1 MSEPSPTVRPRAPHP
16 GPRTLVSAAP
26 RLLLVAL
33 LALAPALLMPTGP
46 AIAQVTTSSA
56 ASTTSSGSSTSSA
69 SSASSALPTG
79 TQPAVSSA
87 GARASAPSAPRP
99 AEPEA
104 TGGVSLDLIDGGAV
118 TLEPGGRLTLK
129 VRLTNRGTTAIEDP
143 ALELRVR
150 TDRITDRRTL
160 AQWQQQDA
168 PDTYGVPAT
177 TEQGPAT
184 LDAGDSVELT
194 LSVDA
199 DDLGFSTASYLWGA
213 RRLSVTATDADGALA
228 SLRSFTV
235 WRPDDADAKIAGSV
249 LLPLSASD
257 PGASVTDPDAY
268 ASSAESGR
276 LKDLEGLATR
286 DDVDW
291 MLDPALLDPPALSD
305 SDDGSS
311 SGSGSSGDATDGD
324 DSGDDGDSAQTPP
337 ARFTTPD
344 ATKHLADTLASGAE
358 GRDVIGL
365 PYAQSDT
372 VALEQAG
379 TTDLSDAL
387 AARSEKAWEDAKI
400 DPLGDAVVIPG
411 EEASGEALSQAVTSG
426 ADMLVVPSSSLRDD
440 PVGTV
445 TPSSVGTFTAG
456 DRTVP
461 VLAPDPTLSD
471 EVSQLRSGEDVQQ
484 VRQRILAET
493 AVIASEQSS
502 SQRQVLIAPQLGED
516 MDADAV
522 ASTLDALDDAPWMT
536 QAPVSDLLDAAEGGH
551 MVTDTGTE
559 GDDLYALGDL
569 DADDVRPSGPGD
581 DGTWAHLPRARS
593 RDEVDTGTLQ
603 SLQRSLRSMGA
614 VAAVAEDDAPFS
626 ATRTLILT
634 STSTTLAKDHDE
646 AAKRARTAQKD
657 VASMR
662 EAIHV
667 VPASGYN
674 LVSDSAG
681 VPITV
686 TNDLD
691 SPITVKVEVSTDR
704 PIVRVGDPTTV
715 EVPARQK
722 KEVTVPI
729 DAIANGT
736 VTLTSTVRSEDGEEL
751 AAPVSVPLSVNPA
764 WENWTT
770 MVLVGA
776 MGVLVVVGVLRARRT
791 GSRRRAAAAEL
802 TDDGEGEAAGDAA
815 DEEGR

>member
-1 MSEPSPTVRPRAPHP
+1 MSEPSPSVRPRAPLP
-16 GPRTLVSAAP
+16 GPRALATAAP

-33 LALAPALLMPTGP
+33 IALAPALLMPTGP
-46 AIAQVTTSSA
+46 AIAQVTGSKSASASSQSASTGQTSSTRA
-56 ASTTSSGSSTSSA
+56 TA
-69 SSASSALPTG
+69 SSASASS
-79 TQPAVSSA
+79 SSA
-87 GARASAPSAPRP
+87 RPSAPQP

-104 TGGVSLDLIDGGAV
+104 TGGVSLDLVDGGDVA
-118 TLEPGGRLTLK
+118 LKPGGKLTLT

-150 TDRITDRRTL
+150 TDRVTDRRTL
-160 AQWQQQDA
+160 AQWQQQDG

-177 TEQGPAT
+177 TEEGPAS
-184 LDAGDSVELT
+184 LDAGDSAEFT

-199 DDLGFSTASYLWGA
+199 DDLGLSTASYLWGA
-213 RRLSVTATDADGALA
+213 RRLSVTATDADGPLA

-257 PGASVTDPDAY
+257 PGAAVSDPDAY
-268 ASSAESGR
+268 EASAESGR
-276 LKDLEGLATR
+276 LKDLEGLAAR

-305 SDDGSS
+305 ADAGDS
-311 SGSGSSGDATDGD
+311 SGSGSSGSDSSADAEDGD
-324 DSGDDGDSAQTPP
+324 DAGDDGDSAQTPP

-344 ATKHLADTLASGAE
+344 ATKHLADTLTSGAKD
-358 GRDVIGL
+358 RDVIGL

-372 VALEQAG
+372 IGLEQAG

-387 AARSEKAWEDAKI
+387 AARSEKVWEDAHI
-400 DPLGDAVVIPG
+400 DPLGEAVSIPG
-411 EEASGEALSQAVTSG
+411 EEASGKTLSQAVTSG
-426 ADMLVVPSSSLRDD
+426 ADLLVVPSSSLRAD

-471 EVSQLRSGEDVQQ
+471 EVSELRTGEDVQQ

-502 SQRQVLIAPQLGED
+502 TQRQVLIAPQLGED
-516 MDADAV
+516 MDAGAV
-522 ASTLDALDDAPWMT
+522 SSTLDALDDAPWMT
-536 QAPVSDLLDAAEGGH
+536 QAPVSDLLDAAEGGD

-559 GDDLYALGDL
+559 GDGLYALGEL
-569 DADDVRPSGPGD
+569 DADDVRPSGPGE

-603 SLQRSLRSMGA
+603 SLQRSLRSMST

-634 STSTTLAKDHDE
+634 TTSTTLAKDHDE
-646 AAKRARTAQKD
+646 ASRRAKTAQKD
-657 VASMR
+657 VAAMR

-704 PIVRVGDPTTV
+704 PIVRVGEPTTV

-815 DEEGR
+815 DEEKP

>member
-1 MSEPSPTVRPRAPHP
+1 MSEPSPSVRPRAPLP
-16 GPRTLVSAAP
+16 GPRALATAAP

-33 LALAPALLMPTGP
+33 LALAPALLMPAGP
-46 AIAQVTTSSA
+46 AIAQVTGSQSVSAGTQSASTGRTSSTLA
-56 ASTTSSGSSTSSA
+56 TASSASA
-69 SSASSALPTG
+69 SSAS
-79 TQPAVSSA
+79 
-87 GARASAPSAPRP
+87 ARPSAPQP

-104 TGGVSLDLIDGGAV
+104 TGGVSLDLLDGGDV
-118 TLEPGGRLTLK
+118 TLKPGGKLTLK

-143 ALELRVR
+143 DLELRVR
-150 TDRITDRRTL
+150 TDRVTDRSTL
-160 AQWQQQDA
+160 AQWQQQDG
-168 PDTYGVPAT
+168 PDTYGVPAA
-177 TEQGPAT
+177 TEKGPAT
-184 LDAGDSVELT
+184 LDAGDSADLT

-199 DDLGFSTASYLWGA
+199 DDLGLSTASYLWGA
-213 RRLSVTATDADGALA
+213 RRLSVTAADADGPLA

-257 PGASVTDPDAY
+257 PGAAVSDPDAY
-268 ASSAESGR
+268 EASAESGR
-276 LKDLEGLATR
+276 LKDLEGLAAR
-286 DDVDW
+286 KDVDW
-291 MLDPALLDPPALSD
+291 MLDPALLDPPSLSD
-305 SDDGSS
+305 AAAGDS
-311 SGSGSSGDATDGD
+311 SGSGSSGSDASADTDD
-324 DSGDDGDSAQTPP
+324 GDDGDSAQTPP

-344 ATKHLADTLASGAE
+344 ATKHLADALTSGAE
-358 GRDVIGL
+358 DRDVIGL

-372 VALEQAG
+372 IALEQSG

-387 AARSEKAWEDAKI
+387 AARSEKVWEDAHI
-400 DPLGDAVVIPG
+400 DPLGEAVAIPG
-411 EEASGEALSQAVTSG
+411 EEASGKTLSQAVTSG
-426 ADMLVVPSSSLRDD
+426 ADLLVVPSSSLRAD
-440 PVGTV
+440 PAGTV

-461 VLAPDPTLSD
+461 VLAPDPTLSE
-471 EVSQLRSGEDVQQ
+471 EVSELRTGEDVQQ

-502 SQRQVLIAPQLGED
+502 TQRQVLIAPQLGED

-522 ASTLDALDDAPWMT
+522 SSTLDALDDAPWMT
-536 QAPVSDLLDAAEGGH
+536 QAPVSDLLDAAEGGD

-559 GDDLYALGDL
+559 GDGLYALGEL
-569 DADDVRPSGPGD
+569 DADDVRPSGPGE

-603 SLQRSLRSMGA
+603 SLQRSLRSMST

-626 ATRTLILT
+626 STRTLILT
-634 STSTTLAKDHDE
+634 TTSTTLAKDHDE
-646 AAKRARTAQKD
+646 ASRRAKTAQKD
-657 VASMR
+657 VATMR

-691 SPITVKVEVSTDR
+691 SPITVKVEVGTDR
-704 PIVRVGDPTTV
+704 PIVRVGEPTTV

-802 TDDGEGEAAGDAA
+802 TDDGEGQAAGDAA
-815 DEEGR
+815 DEERR